1 MLQEGTWYEYK
12 RTIVSMIPRGACGAY
27 TIADENLVELYTGSS
42 ESRNVGI
49 RGRLIS
55 HIIKRRFRSAKYF
68 KFRYS
73 SMVNYGKDI
82 EAEHVKLHV
91 KKHGQKP
98 KYVKR
103 TPPVRKSFWSF

>member
-12 RTIVSMIPRGACGAY
+12 RANIEMIPKGACGGY
-27 TIADENLVELYTGSS
+27 VIADENKVTLYIGSS

-55 HIIKRRFRSAKYF
+55 HFIKRKVRSAKYF

-73 SMVNYGKDI
+73 SMLKTGKDL
-82 EAEHVKLHV
+82 EAETVKMHVEDHGKKPDRLKRAPHV
-91 KKHGQKP
+91 
-98 KYVKR
+98 R
-103 TPPVRKSFWSF
+103 RNIL